1 MKQELPELSKIEQIT
16 LDNLH
21 QYRSRYGVGSFGF
34 FGSTSSREAASRLVT
49 YGLAE
54 QRPLNFAT
62 YGLAGPVP
70 SFDTPWHLEFRLTD
84 KGEDCWYLLYPD
96 DLRISDDPVHASGDQ
111 ASWQT
116 RLRAAGY
123 TGKFELGVMIRELPA
138 TLDDAPFNLS
148 YAYARWAVTY
158 TWMSDPEDPARCMKL
173 PRYSGSCRLAG
184 ELHLHTS
191 SVPPAA

>member
-84 KGEDCWYLLYPD
+84 KG
-96 DLRISDDPVHASGDQ
+96 
-111 ASWQT
+111 
-116 RLRAAGY
+116 
-123 TGKFELGVMIRELPA
+123 
-138 TLDDAPFNLS
+138 
-148 YAYARWAVTY
+148 
-158 TWMSDPEDPARCMKL
+158 
-173 PRYSGSCRLAG
+173 
-184 ELHLHTS
+184 
-191 SVPPAA
+191 